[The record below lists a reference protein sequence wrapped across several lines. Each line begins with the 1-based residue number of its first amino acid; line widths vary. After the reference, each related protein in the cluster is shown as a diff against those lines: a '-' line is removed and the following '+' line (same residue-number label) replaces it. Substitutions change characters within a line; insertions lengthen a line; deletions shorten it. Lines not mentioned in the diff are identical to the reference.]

1 MTRKSLTRQCTDGG
15 GIRGLS
21 ELLIIKEIMHRLM
34 VEENAKRKNDG
45 EEPLSSLP
53 KPCNFFD
60 LIGGTSTGGCAALY
74 NLSITPYT
82 KFVHYRIIA
91 LMLGRL
97 RMDVD
102 TAIQHYDD
110 LTKQVFSATKLWGDG
125 KFKAKKLEEVIKS
138 VVETVTRDPE
148 SSLLEDDQAGVCRT

>member
-1 MTRKSLTRQCTDGG
+1 
-15 GIRGLS
+15 
-21 ELLIIKEIMHRLM
+21 MHRVM
-34 VEENAKRKNDG
+34 VEENAKRKKDG

-53 KPCNFFD
+53 KPCDCFD
-60 LIGGTSTGGCAALY
+60 LIGGTSTGGCVALY
-74 NLSITPYT
+74 IYDHLILLTRYT

-102 TAIQHYDD
+102 TAIKHYDD
-110 LTKQVFSATKLWGDG
+110 LAKQVFSDMKRWGDG

-138 VVETVTRDPE
+138 VVKTVTRDPE
-148 SSLLEDDQAGVCRT
+148 SPLLEGDQAEVCRT

>member
-1 MTRKSLTRQCTDGG
+1 MKSLTRQCTDGG

-60 LIGGTSTGGCAALY
+60 LIGGTSTGGCA
-74 NLSITPYT
+74 I
-82 KFVHYRIIA
+82 
-91 LMLGRL
+91 
-97 RMDVD
+97 
-102 TAIQHYDD
+102 
-110 LTKQVFSATKLWGDG
+110 
-125 KFKAKKLEEVIKS
+125 
-138 VVETVTRDPE
+138 
-148 SSLLEDDQAGVCRT
+148 